1 MSSVATECIIVKVL
15 IAMIQPEVLNLKSN
29 RQEEKEEM
37 VKYLEICRYLCS
49 PALFMLSCYQLVVHF
64 HKLLI

>member
-1 MSSVATECIIVKVL
+1 MSSVATECVTIKVS

-29 RQEEKEEM
+29 RQKEKEEM
-37 VKYLEICRYLCS
+37 VNYLEICRYLRP